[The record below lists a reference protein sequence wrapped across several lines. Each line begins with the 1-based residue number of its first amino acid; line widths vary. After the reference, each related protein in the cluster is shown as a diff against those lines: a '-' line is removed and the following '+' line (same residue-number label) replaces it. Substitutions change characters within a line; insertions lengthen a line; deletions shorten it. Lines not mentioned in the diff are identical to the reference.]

1 MPIIESTRQ
10 CTTPIKQGEFWTAK
24 QRYGH
29 PIHEVS
35 YRACYKPQLPAY
47 FINRYAEP
55 GQLIYDPF
63 MGRGTT
69 LIEAKLLGHNVIG
82 NDVNPLSIILT
93 APRLC
98 EQNLEK
104 ITQRIEQI
112 TLPEVEIEDKDLLVF
127 FEQQTLAELYGW
139 RSYFEARQATGI
151 FDEVDAWLQMTACN
165 RLTGHSKGFF
175 SVYTL
180 PPNQATTLN
189 AQRKINAKRSQ
200 KPEYRNTKEL
210 ILKKSK
216 SLLRQGLP
224 NNYNATTSTLL
235 CRSADATPEIQ
246 NESVQLIVTS
256 PPFLDIVN
264 YVGDNW
270 LRNWFCQCKPEP
282 GKLWQ
287 LRKLEDW
294 TAKMNASLKEM
305 SRVLKPEGRIALEV
319 GEVRKGKLKLEEQII
334 LAGQAAGLKVEY
346 TLINN
351 QTFTKTANCWG
362 VRNNTRGTNSNR
374 IVVFR
379 K

>member
-1 MPIIESTRQ
+1 MP
-10 CTTPIKQGEFWTAK
+10 TTQATQRTAPIKQGEFWTAK
-24 QRYGH
+24 QRDGH
-29 PIHEVS
+29 SIHEVS

-47 FINRYAEP
+47 FIERYAEP
-55 GQLIYDPF
+55 GQLVYDPF

-69 LIEAKLLGHNVIG
+69 LIEAKLLGYNVIG
-82 NDVNPLSIILT
+82 NDVNPLSTILT

-98 EQNLEK
+98 QQGVEK
-104 ITQRIEQI
+104 IAHRIEQI
-112 TLPEVEIEDKDLLVF
+112 ALPEVEIEDEDLLVF
-127 FEQQTLAELYGW
+127 FETNTLRELYGW
-139 RSYFEARQATGI
+139 RRYFKARHDAGT
-151 FDEVDAWLQMTACN
+151 FDEIDAWLQMVACN

-189 AQRKINAKRSQ
+189 SQRKINAKRDQ
-200 KPEYRNTKEL
+200 QPEYRNTKEL
-210 ILKKSK
+210 ILKKTK
-216 SLLRQGLP
+216 SLLRHPLP
-224 NNYNATTSTLL
+224 DGYDATSSTLL
-235 CRSADATPEIQ
+235 CRSADVTPEIKD
-246 NESVQLIVTS
+246 ESVQLIVTS

-270 LRNWFCQCKPEP
+270 LRNWFCQCEPEP

-294 TAKMNASLKEM
+294 TEKMTASLKEM
-305 SRVLKPEGRIALEV
+305 SRVLKPKGRIALEV

-334 LAGQAAGLKVEY
+334 LAGVAAGLKVEY
-346 TLINN
+346 TLINS

-374 IVVFR
+374 IVVF
-379 K
+379 KK